1 MFGETTE
8 LCPEIFMKMTRFIP
22 TPGATLQGTNPGI
35 MPVSMM
41 QIVEPMV
48 MVCSEVNPKFDP
60 TSITFS
66 SSLAPS
72 AGKLAL
78 AVGLS
83 LAMS

>member
-1 MFGETTE
+1 
-8 LCPEIFMKMTRFIP
+8 MTRFIP

-60 TSITFS
+60 TSMTFS